1 MEMRYVIVCVV
12 KGMMDRRLTR
22 KGAGHS
28 LPMLFLLPIAQG
40 RWLSEGE

>member
-1 MEMRYVIVCVV
+1 MEMRYVGVRVV

-28 LPMLFLLPIAQG
+28 LLMLLLHQIAYG
-40 RWLSEGE
+40 

>member
-1 MEMRYVIVCVV
+1 MEMRYVGVRVV

-28 LPMLFLLPIAQG
+28 LPMLFLLPIAHG
-40 RWLSEGE
+40 RWLSEGG